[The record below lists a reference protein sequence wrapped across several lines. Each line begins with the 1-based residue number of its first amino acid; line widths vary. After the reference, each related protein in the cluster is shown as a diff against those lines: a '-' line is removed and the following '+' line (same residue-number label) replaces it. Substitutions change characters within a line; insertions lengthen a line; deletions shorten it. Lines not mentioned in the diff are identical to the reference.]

1 MSSVMHILVFLKI
14 LISCRDILKN
24 LKKKNVPDLASKKD
38 EYTSFQVLDLKK
50 KIDKYPV
57 FSTKNVATRLVNS

>member
-38 EYTSFQVLDLKK
+38 EYTLISSFGFEKK
-50 KIDKYPV
+50 
-57 FSTKNVATRLVNS
+57 N